1 MEQTIRI
8 DDLDGSTNGVETI
21 SFSLG
26 KDHYEIDLGPE
37 NKAQL
42 TDALAPFIDHARR
55 ARKTTLKRTTN
66 AEQKRR
72 KEIRQ
77 WAQNNGHTIADNG
90 RIPADIIDAYHAA
103 PHRPEAN

>member
-8 DDLDGSTNGVETI
+8 DDLDGSTNDVKTI
-21 SFSLG
+21 TFALG
-26 KDHYEIDLGPE
+26 KEHYEIDLGPE

-42 TDALAPFIDHARR
+42 TDALSPFIDHARR

-66 AEQKRR
+66 TEQKRR

-103 PHRPEAN
+103 QHRPEAD